1 MGSILEALQSLASK
15 NSAFA
20 MEDWRAIASEAR
32 AGSAPAQYIV
42 ATAFEGLG
50 DFTQVRNWYK
60 RSATQQYRPAVLRLA
75 VLQSGS
81 DNIVHC

>member
-1 MGSILEALQSLASK
+1 
-15 NSAFA
+15 

-60 RSATQQYRPAVLRLA
+60 RSASRIATGMRMWKTTSVEGMAKPCLRY
-75 VLQSGS
+75 
-81 DNIVHC
+81 